1 MNVKH
6 SSLSNSQELSAGR
19 SKKASKGEKPP
30 ATTLDLSCK
39 GLVSIDSHFQQLFSK
54 QFSKVASI
62 NLVKNNLKRLFEIQ
76 PERAAL
82 TVEAIDLRDNALED
96 VTFTVTEIQRFM
108 PNVKDLKLNLYD
120 EEHVDFIM
128 KNMPQLQFLN
138 GLEVEREEEEEQ
150 FYEREDED
158 EVIVLSESPE
168 KTAGN
173 GNGGDYEYD
182 FKNGPPPHYM
192 APSRKVISQSKEQ
205 FKQVRVIEK
214 EDLDPT

>member
-1 MNVKH
+1 
-6 SSLSNSQELSAGR
+6 
-19 SKKASKGEKPP
+19 
-30 ATTLDLSCK
+30 
-39 GLVSIDSHFQQLFSK
+39 
-54 QFSKVASI
+54 
-62 NLVKNNLKRLFEIQ
+62 
-76 PERAAL
+76 
-82 TVEAIDLRDNALED
+82 
-96 VTFTVTEIQRFM
+96 M

-128 KNMPQLQFLN
+128 KSMPQLQFLN
-138 GLEVEREEEEEQ
+138 GLEVEREEEEQ

-168 KTAGN
+168 KTTGN
-173 GNGGDYEYD
+173 GNGGDYEYE

-205 FKQVRVIEK
+205 FKQAKVIQK